1 MKPTRHIA
9 VYAVV
14 SLISLIVS
22 SCRDEPVAPEPQLSA
37 VDRTVLVYMVADNSL
52 GSQQSDL
59 DDIKEMVAAAAHGDL
74 GNSRLLVY
82 RSARNADGTS
92 IVNSMFEITSGGQV
106 EVKKYDN
113 SELSVSYARMKRV
126 IADAKAMAPAD
137 VYGLILWGHGSG
149 WLQNGVDEP
158 GLSAL
163 SFGGDS
169 RSRWMNITTL
179 REVISGEEFDWL
191 YFDCCYMASVEV
203 VYELRDV
210 VDYIVGS
217 ATELPGDGMPYDKNL
232 RCLMPRNSDLLQAC
246 SNTFNLYDTKLG
258 DSRTC
263 TMSLIDTSGLDRL
276 AAVTREIYGL
286 HSDVPAG
293 FSPQKFMIGS
303 NCTYFDFQQYVQAL
317 SADSPALADE
327 YEAAM
332 AGVVKYAAATPYI
345 WNTVK
350 LTNHC
355 GLSTF
360 ILKDNVSAYDK
371 NNYSQLQWWND
382 VASYRFN

>member
-1 MKPTRHIA
+1 MKLTGRIA

-14 SLISLIVS
+14 SLISLILS
-22 SCRDEPVAPEPQLSA
+22 SCRDEPVEPEPQVPV

-59 DDIKEMVAAAAHGDL
+59 DDIKEMVAAAEHGDF

-92 IVNSMFEITSGGQV
+92 IVNSLFEITSEGQV
-106 EVKKYDN
+106 EIKEYDN
-113 SELSVSYARMKRV
+113 SLLSVSYARMKRV

-137 VYGLILWGHGSG
+137 AYGLILWGHGSG
-149 WLQNGVDEP
+149 WLQNGVAEP

-179 REVISGEEFDWL
+179 REVVSGEGFDWL

-217 ATELPGDGMPYDKNL
+217 ATELPGDGMPYDENL

-246 SNTFNLYDTKLG
+246 RNTFNLYDAKLG

-276 AAVTREIYGL
+276 AAVTREIYRL
-286 HSDVPAG
+286 HTDVSAG

-303 NCTYFDFQQYVQAL
+303 NCTYFDFQQYVHAL
-317 SADSPALADE
+317 SVETPALADE
-327 YEAAM
+327 YNAAM
-332 AGVVKYAAATPYI
+332 ANVVRYAAATPYI
-345 WNTVK
+345 WNIVK

-360 ILKDNVSAYDK
+360 IIKDTVSAYDK